1 MEAKLRGI
9 IAKNNGIFNRTL
21 MDLVKSAV
29 VLAGVL
35 LLFEQCRMV
44 GALKRSRQ
52 VIILTDENIIFFRL

>member
-1 MEAKLRGI
+1 MRGI

-44 GALKRSRQ
+44 GFKKVSASNYFNR
-52 VIILTDENIIFFRL
+52 